1 MSRHLSSGRVAISNL
16 RRPDEGVA
24 DLKISIIGAG
34 RVGQTIGRLARGAGY
49 EITDV
54 VCRTRRSAT
63 AAVRFIGAGNPQR
76 AARVHLSAAD
86 LILIA
91 TPDDRISE
99 AVELVMNNASS
110 VSRAVALHTSGAIAS
125 DVLDR
130 LRERGLATGS
140 CHPLQTFESPARAHA
155 LAGRSYFCIEGE
167 PRAVRAARRLVR
179 RIGARY
185 FEIPTEMKSLYHAA
199 AVMASGGVVALLS
212 ISLELL
218 ERCGLSG
225 AESKKVLMPL
235 VEGTV
240 ANVSAVGPAHA
251 LTGPVRRGD
260 AGTVRRNMKSIADV
274 SSDWLEVYRQLA
286 ARSLTLAERAKI
298 DDRSL
303 DEVRKALG
311 IKQ

>member
-1 MSRHLSSGRVAISNL
+1 MSRHLSSVRVAISNL
-16 RRPDEGVA
+16 RRCGEGVF

-34 RVGQTIGRLARGAGY
+34 RVGQTMGRLARLAGY

-54 VCRTRRSAT
+54 VCRSRRASA
-63 AAVRFIGAGNPQR
+63 AAVRFIGAGNPQQ
-76 AARVHLSAAD
+76 AARVRLSPSD

-110 VSRAVALHTSGAIAS
+110 VSRAVALHTSCAIAS
-125 DVLDR
+125 DVLNR

-140 CHPLQTFESPARAHA
+140 CHPLQTFESPARALE

-167 PRAVRAARRLVR
+167 PRAVLAARRLVR

-225 AESKKVLMPL
+225 VESKKVLMPL

-240 ANVSAVGPAHA
+240 GNVSAVGPALA

-298 DDRSL
+298 DDKSL
-303 DEVRKALG
+303 DEVRKALR

>member
-1 MSRHLSSGRVAISNL
+1 M
-16 RRPDEGVA
+16 

-34 RVGQTIGRLARGAGY
+34 RVGQTIGRLAREAGY

-54 VCRTRRSAT
+54 VCRSRRSERCRRSLHRRGQSAT
-63 AAVRFIGAGNPQR
+63 AARVR
-76 AARVHLSAAD
+76 LSPAD

-91 TPDDRISE
+91 TPDDKISE
-99 AVELVMNNASS
+99 AVELVMNNTSS
-110 VSRAVALHTSGAIAS
+110 IGRAVALHTSGAIAS

-130 LRERGLATGS
+130 LTERGLATGS
-140 CHPLQTFESPARAHA
+140 CHPLQTFESPTRALE

-225 AESKKVLMPL
+225 LESKKVLMPL
-235 VEGTV
+235 SRRNGRKR
-240 ANVSAVGPAHA
+240 ARGRPCARA
-251 LTGPVRRGD
+251 TGPVRRGD

-298 DDRSL
+298 DDKSL